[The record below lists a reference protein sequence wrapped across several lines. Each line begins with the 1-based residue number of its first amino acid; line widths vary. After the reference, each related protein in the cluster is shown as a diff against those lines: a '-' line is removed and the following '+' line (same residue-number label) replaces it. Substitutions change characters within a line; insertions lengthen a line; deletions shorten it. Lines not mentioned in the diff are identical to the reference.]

1 MWLTMLASA
10 MLANDSTYRSSP
22 TVSGATATQIF
33 SIMIILSHCLL
44 VAITRLRAITSH
56 YKEDHEVI
64 LILRSLTQPR
74 KGWPCDRGCTF
85 SILFERWGGF
95 FYVPQEP
102 DQERIWDKYWAISQT
117 RAEGASFVGGG
128 GGGGRLPQEQARC
141 QLGKC
146 FLSLK
151 IYLLWKS
158 WPISV
163 SGGSRCGSA
172 PADEWKR
179 CETGLAYGFSSLSE
193 KTRQSNHL
201 QMSSQKKHFLLS
213 YLKTL
218 SVAGPAVIWTR
229 DLPISRQ
236 ALSQLS

>member
-56 YKEDHEVI
+56 YEEDHEVI

-128 GGGGRLPQEQARC
+128 GEQAPPGTGQMSTWKVFFIIKNIFIMKKLTDFRKRWKPVWIRS
-141 QLGKC
+141 GRWVKA
-146 FLSLK
+146 
-151 IYLLWKS
+151 LWD
-158 WPISV
+158 
-163 SGGSRCGSA
+163 R
-172 PADEWKR
+172 
-179 CETGLAYGFSSLSE
+179 TGLRFFILIRE
-193 KTRQSNHL
+193 
-201 QMSSQKKHFLLS
+201 
-213 YLKTL
+213 
-218 SVAGPAVIWTR
+218 
-229 DLPISRQ
+229 D
-236 ALSQLS
+236 

>member
-128 GGGGRLPQEQARC
+128 GGQAPPGTGQMSTWKVFFIIKNIFIMKKLTDFRKRWKPVWIRSGRWVKA
-141 QLGKC
+141 
-146 FLSLK
+146 
-151 IYLLWKS
+151 LWD
-158 WPISV
+158 
-163 SGGSRCGSA
+163 R
-172 PADEWKR
+172 
-179 CETGLAYGFSSLSE
+179 TGLRFFILIRE
-193 KTRQSNHL
+193 
-201 QMSSQKKHFLLS
+201 
-213 YLKTL
+213 
-218 SVAGPAVIWTR
+218 
-229 DLPISRQ
+229 D
-236 ALSQLS
+236 

>member
-85 SILFERWGGF
+85 PILFERWGGF
-95 FYVPQEP
+95 FYVLQEP
-102 DQERIWDKYWAISQT
+102 DQARIWDKYWAISQT
-117 RAEGASFVGGG
+117 RAEGPSFWGAG
-128 GGGGRLPQEQARC
+128 EQAPP
-141 QLGKC
+141 G
-146 FLSLK
+146 
-151 IYLLWKS
+151 
-158 WPISV
+158 
-163 SGGSRCGSA
+163 
-172 PADEWKR
+172 
-179 CETGLAYGFSSLSE
+179 TG
-193 KTRQSNHL
+193 
-201 QMSSQKKHFLLS
+201 QMSTWKVFFIIKNIFIMKKLTNFRKAVEAGVDPLRQMS
-213 YLKTL
+213 E
-218 SVAGPAVIWTR
+218 SVVRPDWPTVFRPYPRRLERLTICRCHHKRSTFF
-229 DLPISRQ
+229 
-236 ALSQLS
+236 

>member
-1 MWLTMLASA
+1 MLLTMLASA

-56 YKEDHEVI
+56 YEEDHEVI

-117 RAEGASFVGGG
+117 RAEGASFVGGWG
-128 GGGGRLPQEQARC
+128 GGGQAPP
-141 QLGKC
+141 G
-146 FLSLK
+146 
-151 IYLLWKS
+151 
-158 WPISV
+158 
-163 SGGSRCGSA
+163 
-172 PADEWKR
+172 
-179 CETGLAYGFSSLSE
+179 TG
-193 KTRQSNHL
+193 
-201 QMSSQKKHFLLS
+201 QMSTWKGFFFIKNIFIMKKLTDFRERWKPVWIS
-213 YLKTL
+213 
-218 SVAGPAVIWTR
+218 SVRWVK
-229 DLPISRQ
+229 
-236 ALSQLS
+236 ALWDRTSLRFFILIRED